1 MFDLIKQNIL
11 KRYSVQK
18 LSEMYG
24 VNLSNTQDISEK
36 IKNIDNNKLEVI
48 KSNYYDVLNK
58 KYSKSKKDLIFN
70 INKKVI
76 KQTRKDFYDINKDLV
91 LNINQK
97 YFIYDRYDNNK
108 RNEFTVKKIDLV
120 DFKKLKTIYRILGFS
135 SIEEL
140 KKSLK
145 TISIEKNY
153 IEFNHKDTD
162 KCVMLVC
169 LEWN

>member
-1 MFDLIKQNIL
+1 MQEYLIDSNEESYI
-11 KRYSVQK
+11 
-18 LSEMYG
+18 
-24 VNLSNTQDISEK
+24 LSNKPQYMVMLMPQYLKKDSNTI
-36 IKNIDNNKLEVI
+36 
-48 KSNYYDVLNK
+48 SNYYDVLNK

-91 LNINQK
+91 LNVNQK

-108 RNEFTVKKIDLV
+108 RNEFTVKKIDLI
-120 DFKKLKTIYRILGFS
+120 DFKNLKTIYRILGFS

>member
-1 MFDLIKQNIL
+1 MQEYLIDSNEESYI
-11 KRYSVQK
+11 
-18 LSEMYG
+18 
-24 VNLSNTQDISEK
+24 LSNKPQYMVMLMPQYLKKDSNTI
-36 IKNIDNNKLEVI
+36 
-48 KSNYYDVLNK
+48 SNYYDVLNK

-91 LNINQK
+91 LNVNQK

-120 DFKKLKTIYRILGFS
+120 DFKKLKTIYRNLGFS

>member
-1 MFDLIKQNIL
+1 MQEYLIDSNEESYI
-11 KRYSVQK
+11 
-18 LSEMYG
+18 
-24 VNLSNTQDISEK
+24 LSNKPQYMVMLMPQYLKKDSNTI
-36 IKNIDNNKLEVI
+36 
-48 KSNYYDVLNK
+48 SNYYDVLNK

-91 LNINQK
+91 LNVNQK

-120 DFKKLKTIYRILGFS
+120 DFKKLKTIYRNLGFS

-153 IEFNHKDTD
+153 IEFNHNDTD
-162 KCVMLVC
+162 KCVMLVY

>member
-1 MFDLIKQNIL
+1 MQEYLIDSNEESYI
-11 KRYSVQK
+11 
-18 LSEMYG
+18 
-24 VNLSNTQDISEK
+24 LSNKPQYMVMLMPQYLKKDSNTI
-36 IKNIDNNKLEVI
+36 
-48 KSNYYDVLNK
+48 SNYYDVLNK

-70 INKKVI
+70 INKKAI

-91 LNINQK
+91 LNVNQK

-108 RNEFTVKKIDLV
+108 RNEFTVKKIDLI
-120 DFKKLKTIYRILGFS
+120 DFKNLKTIYRILGFS

>member
-1 MFDLIKQNIL
+1 MQEYLIDSNEESYI
-11 KRYSVQK
+11 
-18 LSEMYG
+18 
-24 VNLSNTQDISEK
+24 LSNKPQYMVMLMPQYLKKDSNTI
-36 IKNIDNNKLEVI
+36 
-48 KSNYYDVLNK
+48 SNYYDVLNK

-91 LNINQK
+91 LNVNQK